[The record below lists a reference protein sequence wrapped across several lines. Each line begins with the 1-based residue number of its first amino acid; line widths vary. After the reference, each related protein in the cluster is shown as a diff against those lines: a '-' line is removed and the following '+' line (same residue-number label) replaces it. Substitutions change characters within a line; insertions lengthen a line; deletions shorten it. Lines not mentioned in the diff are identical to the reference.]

1 MEIFTNPR
9 RSGRSSG
16 ISLWPSSGDAYK
28 MVSRQAR
35 SSSASAFT
43 VPTLLCTFCP
53 YVRLGSVLRGFFAA
67 ALSFGV
73 DLGVAFA
80 PSDSRPVPFPFRLGP
95 RPLPFLPF
103 LPAAFAFAFA
113 EGFVPGF
120 GGFFAPLDDL
130 FVVFGAV
137 FPSAASA
144 AAPEDIALPQLID
157 NQRREGLKDDLGPD
171 GVQDSTQLG
180 MRVLAA
186 ERKGQACYGCRGGR
200 SHHRI
205 LREGELEQHLRCRP
219 NDLTGELRV
228 RELRVVRD
236 GVVALIL
243 HAKHVRL
250 HEMLKKVP
258 AVLLAPDGDSAL
270 QQWRPGEHR
279 MTGQKQDRG
288 QMP

>member
-1 MEIFTNPR
+1 MCCTVLWTKKPSGSRPVVVATRRSELAIGKTRCGRREHTSQVLVKAHKLSRAASSRMEIFTNPR

-144 AAPEDIALPQLID
+144 AA
-157 NQRREGLKDDLGPD
+157 
-171 GVQDSTQLG
+171 V
-180 MRVLAA
+180 AA
-186 ERKGQACYGCRGGR
+186 AA
-200 SHHRI
+200 SSSPI
-205 LREGELEQHLRCRP
+205 
-219 NDLTGELRV
+219 
-228 RELRVVRD
+228 
-236 GVVALIL
+236 
-243 HAKHVRL
+243 
-250 HEMLKKVP
+250 
-258 AVLLAPDGDSAL
+258 
-270 QQWRPGEHR
+270 
-279 MTGQKQDRG
+279 
-288 QMP
+288 